1 MDSSVRGSLV
11 RAKDLMVSTP
21 STNKWNLSV
30 LAGRIA
36 EITGGQDSASLTLV
50 SSLIAQAQQAGDPV
64 AWVARSTHLF
74 FPPDM
79 AKNGVDLEALP
90 VIWVPDTRSMV
101 RVTDYLVRS
110 GSFSLVVVD
119 LDGHTRIQPAVL
131 GRLVRLAGK
140 HYTAVVCISPDR
152 APLSSLGSM
161 VSLRGTTKRVARSPN
176 HYRCT
181 LEVVKDKRSGPGWS
195 VEEVCNGPAGLR

>member
-1 MDSSVRGSLV
+1 
-11 RAKDLMVSTP
+11 MVSTSSP
-21 STNKWNLSV
+21 NQWKLSV
-30 LAGRIA
+30 LAGRIT
-36 EITGGQDSASLTLV
+36 EITGGRDSASLTLV

-79 AKNGVDLEALP
+79 AKNGVNLEALP
-90 VIWVPDTRSMV
+90 VIWASDTPSMV
-101 RVTDYLVRS
+101 RVTDYLIRS
-110 GSFSLVVVD
+110 GSFSLIVLD

-140 HYTAVVCISPDR
+140 HHTAVVCVSPEH

-161 VSLRGTTKRVARSPN
+161 VSLRGTTKRVAGSSNR
-176 HYRCT
+176 YRCT
-181 LEVVKDKRSGPGWS
+181 LEVVKDKRSGPGWR
-195 VEEVCNGPAGLR
+195 VQEVCYGPAGLH